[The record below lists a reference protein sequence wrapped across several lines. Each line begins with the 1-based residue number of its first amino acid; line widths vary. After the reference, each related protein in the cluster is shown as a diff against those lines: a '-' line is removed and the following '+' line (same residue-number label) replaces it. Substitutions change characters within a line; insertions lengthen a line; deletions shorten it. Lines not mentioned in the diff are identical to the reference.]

1 MANLK
6 VIAIRDIKNETY
18 GIPFYA
24 KTFGGAIRSLQMEL
38 EQNPKSAMAQF
49 PEDYEL
55 WSIGTYDEEAGQL
68 GGTNDPKMILKIN
81 EIAIKKEEVQK

>member
-6 VIAIRDIKNETY
+6 IIAIRDTKNETY

-24 KTFGGAIRSLQMEL
+24 RTFGGAIRSLHIEL
-38 EQNPKSAMAQF
+38 EQNPKSPMAQF

-55 WSIGTYDEEAGQL
+55 WSIGTYDEEAGQI
-68 GGTNDPKMILKIN
+68 GGTNEPKMILKIN
-81 EIAIKKEEVQK
+81 EIAIKKDETQK